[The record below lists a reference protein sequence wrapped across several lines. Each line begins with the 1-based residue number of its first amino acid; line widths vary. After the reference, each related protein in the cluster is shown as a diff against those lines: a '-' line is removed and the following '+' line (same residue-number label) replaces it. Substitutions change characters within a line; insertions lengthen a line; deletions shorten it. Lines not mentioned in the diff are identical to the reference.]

1 MPFYFYLSVRDTAM
15 TRTLCTLLVALIP
28 VKLAF
33 SQDLLETFQLAKAN
47 DPDFKSSDINKLAT
61 AEIKS
66 QSIAQMLPNLS
77 FSANSSRNRLEST
90 SFLGNTLQHYWDSKL
105 GFNLKQP
112 VFHWEHWV
120 QLDQADNKIA
130 QAEAQFQAKYQNLMR
145 RTAEAYFNI
154 LAAQDNLEFAVAEKK
169 AIEKQLEQAKQRF
182 DVGIIAITDVYE
194 AQAGYDRALASE
206 IEAQNLLDN
215 SKEALREIVG
225 DNAAELDG
233 LQPEIPLSPPEPED
247 LSSWANSAESNN
259 FSIVAQINQAEY
271 IRKNIDLQ
279 ESKHMPTLDI
289 VAQYG
294 DMDTGNRY
302 GLRGNSESFG
312 LQLNLPLYEGG
323 GVSSRVRQ
331 AEHEYE
337 AAKEDLTKVKRSV
350 TRGVKDAF
358 RGMVSSISR
367 VKALDATSK
376 SADMAV
382 QAAEAGFEV
391 GTRTMVDVL
400 TEQRNL
406 YKAKS
411 DYARSRYDY
420 LINGIKLKE
429 AAGSLSEVDLEVV
442 NQYLRQA
449 AGTKQSESR

>member
-1 MPFYFYLSVRDTAM
+1 M
-15 TRTLCTLLVALIP
+15 TKLLLTFLVALIWGSP
-28 VKLAF
+28 AF
-33 SQDLLETFQLAKAN
+33 CQDLLETYQLAKAN
-47 DPDFKSSDINKLAT
+47 DPEFKSSDINKLAT

-90 SFLGNTLQHYWDSKL
+90 SFLGTTLQHYWDSKF
-105 GFNLKQP
+105 GINLKQP
-112 VFHWEHWV
+112 VFHWDHWV

-130 QAEAQFQAKYQNLMR
+130 QAEAQFQAKQQSLMR

-154 LAAQDNLEFAVAEKK
+154 LAAQDNLEFANSEKK
-169 AIEKQLEQAKQRF
+169 SIEKQLEQAKQRF

-206 IEAQNLLDN
+206 IEAGNLLDN
-215 SKEALREIVG
+215 SKEALREIIG
-225 DNAAELDG
+225 ENAAELSS
-233 LQPEIPLSPPEPED
+233 LQPQIPLSPPAPED
-247 LSSWANSAESNN
+247 LSSWANTAENNN

-271 IRKNIDLQ
+271 VRKNVELQ
-279 ESKHMPTLDI
+279 QSKHLPTLDI
-289 VAQYG
+289 VAQYNE
-294 DMDTGNRY
+294 MDTGNQY
-302 GLRGNSESFG
+302 GLRGDNESFG

-323 GVSSRVRQ
+323 GTSSRSRQ
-331 AEHEYE
+331 AAYEYE
-337 AAKEDLTKVKRSV
+337 AAKEDLTKVKRSIN
-350 TRGVKDAF
+350 RGVKDAF
-358 RGMVSSISR
+358 RGVVSSISR

-376 SADMAV
+376 SAEMAV
-382 QAAEAGFEV
+382 EAAEAGFEV

-411 DYARSRYDY
+411 DHARSRYDY

-429 AAGSLSEVDLEVV
+429 AAGSLNEEDLEQI
-442 NQYLRQA
+442 NQYLQA
-449 AGTKQSESR
+449 KIGAPVEH

>member
-1 MPFYFYLSVRDTAM
+1 MIKL
-15 TRTLCTLLVALIP
+15 LCTFLVALIP
-28 VKLAF
+28 AKQTF
-33 SQDLLETFQLAKAN
+33 SQDLIDTYQLAKAN
-47 DPDFKSSDINKLAT
+47 DPEFKSSDINKLAT
-61 AEIKS
+61 AELKS

-90 SFLGNTLQHYWDSKL
+90 SFLGTTLQHYWDHKL

-112 VFHWEHWV
+112 VFHWDHWI

-130 QAEAQFQAKYQNLMR
+130 QAEAQFQAKQQALMR

-154 LAAQDNLEFAVAEKK
+154 LAAQDNLEFATAEKN

-194 AQAGYDRALASE
+194 AQAGYDRSLASE

-215 SKEALREIVG
+215 TKEALREIIG
-225 DNAAELDG
+225 ENAADLNG
-233 LQPEIPLSPPEPED
+233 LQPQIPLSPPAPED
-247 LSSWANSAESNN
+247 LSSWANTAENNN

-271 IRKNIDLQ
+271 VRKNVDLQ
-279 ESKHMPTLDI
+279 QSKHMPTLDI
-289 VAQYG
+289 VGQYS

-302 GLRGNSESFG
+302 GLRGDAENIG
-312 LQLNLPLYEGG
+312 LQINVPLFEGG
-323 GVSSRVRQ
+323 GTSSRVRQ

-337 AAKEDLTKVKRSV
+337 SAKEDLTKVKRNV
-350 TRGVKDAF
+350 TRSVKDAF
-358 RGMVSSISR
+358 RGVVSSISR

-376 SADMAV
+376 SAEMAV
-382 QAAEAGFEV
+382 EAAQAGFEV

-429 AAGSLSEVDLEVV
+429 ASGSLSEQDLDQI
-442 NQYLRQA
+442 NQYLHTQV
-449 AGTKQSESR
+449 GGN

>member
-1 MPFYFYLSVRDTAM
+1 MIRL
-15 TRTLCTLLVALIP
+15 LCTFLVALIP

-33 SQDLLETFQLAKAN
+33 SQDLLETYQLAKAN
-47 DPDFKSSDINKLAT
+47 DPEFKSSDINKLAI
-61 AEIKS
+61 AETKS

-90 SFLGNTLQHYWDSKL
+90 SFLGTTLQHYWDSKF
-105 GFNLKQP
+105 GINLKQP
-112 VFHWEHWV
+112 VFHWDHWV

-130 QAEAQFQAKYQNLMR
+130 QAEAQFQAKQQSLIR

-154 LAAQDNLEFAVAEKK
+154 LAAQDNLEFANSEKK
-169 AIEKQLEQAKQRF
+169 SIEKQLEQAKQRF

-215 SKEALREIVG
+215 SKEALREIIG
-225 DNAAELDG
+225 ENAAELNS
-233 LQPEIPLSPPEPED
+233 LQAQIPLSPPAPED
-247 LSSWANSAESNN
+247 LSSWSNAAENNN

-271 IRKNIDLQ
+271 VRKNVELQ
-279 ESKHMPTLDI
+279 QSKHLPTLDI
-289 VAQYG
+289 VAQYSE
-294 DMDTGNRY
+294 MDTGNQY
-302 GLRGNSESFG
+302 GLRGDNESFG

-323 GVSSRVRQ
+323 GTSSRSRQ
-331 AEHEYE
+331 AAYEYE
-337 AAKEDLTKVKRSV
+337 AAKEDLTKVKRSIN
-350 TRGVKDAF
+350 RGVKDAF
-358 RGMVSSISR
+358 RGVVSSISR

-376 SADMAV
+376 SAEMAV
-382 QAAEAGFEV
+382 EAAEAGFEV

-429 AAGSLSEVDLEVV
+429 AAGSLNEQDLEQI
-442 NQYLRQA
+442 NQYLQ
-449 AGTKQSESR
+449 GTLSKN

>member
-1 MPFYFYLSVRDTAM
+1 MIRL
-15 TRTLCTLLVALIP
+15 LCTFLVALIP
-28 VKLAF
+28 AKLAF
-33 SQDLLETFQLAKAN
+33 SQDLLETYQLAKAN
-47 DPDFKSSDINKLAT
+47 DPEFKSSDINKLAT

-90 SFLGNTLQHYWDSKL
+90 SFLGTTLQHYWDSKL
-105 GFNLKQP
+105 GINLKQP
-112 VFHWEHWV
+112 VFHWDHWV

-130 QAEAQFQAKYQNLMR
+130 QAEAQFQAKQQSLIR

-154 LAAQDNLEFAVAEKK
+154 LAAQDNLEFANSEKK

-215 SKEALREIVG
+215 SKEALREIIG
-225 DNAAELDG
+225 ENAADLNS
-233 LQPEIPLSPPEPED
+233 LQAQIPLSPPAPED
-247 LSSWANSAESNN
+247 LASWSNTAENNN

-271 IRKNIDLQ
+271 VRKNIELQ
-279 ESKHMPTLDI
+279 QSKHLPTLDI
-289 VAQYG
+289 VAQYSE
-294 DMDTGNRY
+294 MDTGNRY
-302 GLRGNSESFG
+302 GLRGDNESFG

-323 GVSSRVRQ
+323 GTSSRSRQ
-331 AEHEYE
+331 AAYEYE
-337 AAKEDLTKVKRSV
+337 AAKEDLTKVKRSIN
-350 TRGVKDAF
+350 RGVKDAF
-358 RGMVSSISR
+358 RGVVSSISR

-376 SADMAV
+376 SAEMAV
-382 QAAEAGFEV
+382 EAAEAGFEV

-429 AAGSLSEVDLEVV
+429 AAGSLNEQDLEQI
-442 NQYLRQA
+442 NQYLQ
-449 AGTKQSESR
+449 GTLSKN

>member
-1 MPFYFYLSVRDTAM
+1 MIRL
-15 TRTLCTLLVALIP
+15 LCTFLVALIP

-33 SQDLLETFQLAKAN
+33 SQDLLETYQLAKAN
-47 DPDFKSSDINKLAT
+47 DPEFKSSDINKLAT

-90 SFLGNTLQHYWDSKL
+90 SFLGTTLQHYWDSKF
-105 GFNLKQP
+105 GINLKQP

-130 QAEAQFQAKYQNLMR
+130 QAEAQFQAKQQSLIR

-154 LAAQDNLEFAVAEKK
+154 LAAQDNLEFANSEKK

-215 SKEALREIVG
+215 SKEALREIIG
-225 DNAAELDG
+225 ENAAELNS
-233 LQPEIPLSPPEPED
+233 LQAQIPLSPPAPED
-247 LSSWANSAESNN
+247 LASWSNTAENNN

-271 IRKNIDLQ
+271 VRKNVELQ
-279 ESKHMPTLDI
+279 QSKHLPTLDI
-289 VAQYG
+289 VAQYSE
-294 DMDTGNRY
+294 MDTGNRY
-302 GLRGNSESFG
+302 GLRGDNESFG

-323 GVSSRVRQ
+323 GTSSRSRQ
-331 AEHEYE
+331 AAYEYE
-337 AAKEDLTKVKRSV
+337 AAKEDLTKVKRSIN
-350 TRGVKDAF
+350 RGVKDAF
-358 RGMVSSISR
+358 RGVVSSISR

-376 SADMAV
+376 SAEMAV
-382 QAAEAGFEV
+382 EAAEAGFEV

-429 AAGSLSEVDLEVV
+429 AAGSLNEQDLEQI
-442 NQYLRQA
+442 NQYLQ
-449 AGTKQSESR
+449 GTLSKN

>member
-1 MPFYFYLSVRDTAM
+1 M
-15 TRTLCTLLVALIP
+15 TKLLLTFLVALIWGSP
-28 VKLAF
+28 AF
-33 SQDLLETFQLAKAN
+33 CQDLLETYQLAKAN
-47 DPDFKSSDINKLAT
+47 DPEFKSSDINKLAT

-90 SFLGNTLQHYWDSKL
+90 SFLGTTLQHYWDSKL
-105 GFNLKQP
+105 GINLKQP
-112 VFHWEHWV
+112 VFHWDHWV

-130 QAEAQFQAKYQNLMR
+130 QAEAQFQAKQQSLIR

-154 LAAQDNLEFAVAEKK
+154 LAAQDNLEFANSEKK
-169 AIEKQLEQAKQRF
+169 SIEKQLEQAKQRF

-206 IEAQNLLDN
+206 IEAENLLDN
-215 SKEALREIVG
+215 SKEALREIIG
-225 DNAAELDG
+225 DNAAELSS
-233 LQPEIPLSPPEPED
+233 LQPQIPLSPPAPED
-247 LSSWANSAESNN
+247 LSSWANTAENNN

-271 IRKNIDLQ
+271 VRKNVELQ
-279 ESKHMPTLDI
+279 QSKHLPTLDI
-289 VAQYG
+289 VAQYNE
-294 DMDTGNRY
+294 MDTGNQY
-302 GLRGNSESFG
+302 GLRGDNESFG

-323 GVSSRVRQ
+323 GTSSRSRQ
-331 AEHEYE
+331 AAYEYE
-337 AAKEDLTKVKRSV
+337 AAKEDLTKVKRSIN
-350 TRGVKDAF
+350 RGVKDAF
-358 RGMVSSISR
+358 RGVVSSISR

-376 SADMAV
+376 SAEMAV
-382 QAAEAGFEV
+382 EAAEAGFEV

-411 DYARSRYDY
+411 DHARSRYDY

-429 AAGSLSEVDLEVV
+429 AAGSLNEEDLEQI
-442 NQYLRQA
+442 NQYLQA
-449 AGTKQSESR
+449 KTGALVAH